1 MARESIR
8 YRTASPPRKSV
19 DPVPS
24 SKKIAGM
31 AGRADDTDDTQEP
44 PQTQKGVASPMRV
57 LHKTPGLSPQ
67 EYQKLLQK
75 MIGDSVINTYATF
88 AELIVEK
95 IGRTDPEWHG
105 RLAGRAM
112 HRAGR
117 KAVGTGKGV
126 AQAEKAAKAAVD
138 ERMKARKAKKK
149 ALESMRGQGV
159 KGTRTRDNTTKDL
172 GDVFDPDE
180 NA

>member
-1 MARESIR
+1 MAKNLEQQI
-8 YRTASPPRKSV
+8 T
-19 DPVPS
+19 
-24 SKKIAGM
+24 
-31 AGRADDTDDTQEP
+31 
-44 PQTQKGVASPMRV
+44 
-57 LHKTPGLSPQ
+57 
-67 EYQKLLQK
+67 
-75 MIGDSVINTYATF
+75 DSVINTYATF
-88 AELIVEK
+88 ATLIVEEL
-95 IGRTDPEWHG
+95 GRTDPEWHG

-117 KAVGTGKGV
+117 KAVGTGKV
-126 AQAEKAAKAAVD
+126 AQAEKAAKEAVD

-172 GDVFDPDE
+172 GDAFDPDE